1 MENDKKPGAD
11 AQNGKKT
18 VLRSPNY
25 PAISL
30 EEAISKAHV
39 VYQHEKRA
47 ATAAGVILK
56 HLGYREER
64 GGLGG
69 RILSALRQYG
79 LLEDKGGD
87 YRISDLANN
96 LLHLSENSEERQAAV
111 REAAQKPNIFR
122 EILSIYPDGLPS
134 DETLKNFLISKKGFN
149 PDSVDRFVRVFR
161 GTIELAKLTGGQ
173 YTGREEEGEKEGAMP
188 EVHEDQDRT
197 QPRSSSPAA
206 AVQTYSWALSI
217 PRNVRA
223 ELRLYGQDLRR
234 EDVDTLKKYLEL
246 LEVAFQASEA
256 EKSNSSK

>member
-1 MENDKKPGAD
+1 MEDEKKPDSD
-11 AQNGKKT
+11 AKRA

-30 EEAISKAHV
+30 EDAIGKSKV
-39 VYQHEKRA
+39 VYDREKRA
-47 ATAAGVILK
+47 ATAASVILK

-69 RILSALRQYG
+69 RVFSALRQYG
-79 LLEDKGGD
+79 LLEDKGGN
-87 YRISDLANN
+87 YRISDLAFN
-96 LLHLSENSEERQAAV
+96 LLHLSEDSPERQAAL

-122 EILSIYPDGLPS
+122 EILSLYPDGLPS
-134 DETLKNFLISKKGFN
+134 NETLKNFLLSKKGFN

-161 GTIELAKLTGGQ
+161 GTIELAELTNGQ
-173 YTGREEEGEKEGAMP
+173 YTGGEGEREKEGGMP
-188 EVHEDQDRT
+188 EVPGDQDRT
-197 QPRSSSPAA
+197 QPRSSSPAVA

-246 LEVAFQASEA
+246 LEVAFQASET
-256 EKSNSSK
+256 EKGNGSK